1 MKKLAFVLMLAVVA
15 VFAAVRPEAQGHAA
29 SVAVVD
35 SQWLILQHPGGAL
48 ARELQEL
55 AQEELLPIMQEL
67 DDLQVRARSGE
78 ELSQDQIDRFDLL
91 QVSFEHAQAAWRR
104 DIEAAVAPA
113 VEAVDA
119 AIGTVAQEF
128 SFSVVFDVTASS
140 SSGTGLIVYID
151 PSVDI
156 TETVLAELRTQ

>member
-1 MKKLAFVLMLAVVA
+1 MNKLMFVMTLAVVA
-15 VFAAVRPEAQGHAA
+15 VLAAVRPEAQGVAA
-29 SVAVVD
+29 PVAVVD

-55 AQEELLPIMQEL
+55 AQEELLPIVQEL
-67 DDLQVRARSGE
+67 DDLQARARAGE
-78 ELSQDQIDRFDLL
+78 ELSAEQVDRFELL
-91 QVSFEHAQAAWRR
+91 QVSFEHAQSAWRR

-119 AIGTVAQEF
+119 AIETVAKEF

-156 TETVLAELRTQ
+156 TETALAELQTQ